1 MHQSSYTIGAAH
13 KKLRL
18 IAGDHFITIPI
29 KIKKADVKAK
39 LNSNEVLEAGTLIS
53 VDGKVALTTVAS
65 GDTPPST
72 TACGILYQDLNFKNS
87 VSADGISDNA
97 TEIASVMVHGSVY
110 ESAVKLDKTNKEVE
124 KAAMPMII
132 FGK

>member
-1 MHQSSYTIGAAH
+1 MHQNSYTIGAAH

-18 IAGDHFITIPI
+18 IAGDHFITLPI

-39 LNSNEVLEAGTLIS
+39 LNSDEVLEAGTLITA
-53 VDGKVALTTVAS
+53 DGKVATTTS
-65 GDTPPST
+65 SST
-72 TACGILYQDLNFKNS
+72 DAYGILYQDLNFKNS
-87 VSADGISDNA
+87 VSADGVADNA
-97 TEIASVMVHGSVY
+97 NEIASVMVHGAVY
-110 ESAVKLDKTNKEVE
+110 ESAVKLDAANSAVE